1 MGQRYGFT
9 SLDLRKLNT
18 LYNCPEKNEVQTVK
32 PPPPP
37 PPTTTTTVSSCFDAY
52 PHCVTW

>member
-18 LYNCPEKNEVQTVK
+18 LYNCPEKIEVQTVK
-32 PPPPP
+32 PSP
-37 PPTTTTTVSSCFDAY
+37 TTTVSNCFDAY